1 MKSAASAGRIKQMRY
16 CSANNRADNPEHN
29 CPQERQMRMQQRFRD
44 APGKETDNDVPNK
57 MKHSFS

>member
-1 MKSAASAGRIKQMRY
+1 MRY

-44 APGKETDNDVPNK
+44 AARKETDNDVPDK
-57 MKHSFS
+57 MKHVFLL